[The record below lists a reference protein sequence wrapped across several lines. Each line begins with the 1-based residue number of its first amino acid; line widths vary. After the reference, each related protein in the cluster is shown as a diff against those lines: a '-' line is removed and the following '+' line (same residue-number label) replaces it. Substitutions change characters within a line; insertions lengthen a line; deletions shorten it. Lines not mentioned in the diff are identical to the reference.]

1 MRGRILPVM
10 RYLDSARIERGRR
23 YKSLAGGDRS
33 KILPTSILLS
43 RTEKNR
49 RSEETRVAIWLKATD
64 EALKVVS
71 ETRW

>member
-1 MRGRILPVM
+1 M

-49 RSEETRVAIWLKATD
+49 RSEENRVAIWLDATD
-64 EALKVVS
+64 EALEVVAN
-71 ETRW
+71 TG